1 MVFVMYKDRRCRN
14 LRNSVPLGLLFLE
27 VFRHYDLPQPGQ
39 EWCFKQR
46 ESATSTSFTSY
57 YLEAQRRLMG
67 ERTKLF
73 RKMVEVYY
81 VYIFKFGDRGWC
93 LNLKNCL
100 IVINLVLSCSL
111 ISYSNYSS
119 DFMHLQGWVTGLSL
133 CRRFLIPPVLSQPTA
148 DLLHPGAATK
158 APATTTSWRL
168 CRDSKVVGKEP
179 RDTVANEHTN
189 GDPIMIL
196 SLSKIRGSLLVV
208 MTGAKAGK

>member
-1 MVFVMYKDRRCRN
+1 MISLSQVKSGASSSGRAQLPRLLPVITWKHRGGSWESE
-14 LRNSVPLGLLFLE
+14 RNSSGKWLKSIMSRYSSLE
-27 VFRHYDLPQPGQ
+27 I
-39 EWCFKQR
+39 
-46 ESATSTSFTSY
+46 
-57 YLEAQRRLMG
+57 G
-67 ERTKLF
+67 E
-73 RKMVEVYY
+73 
-81 VYIFKFGDRGWC
+81 WC

>member
-1 MVFVMYKDRRCRN
+1 MQKLEKLCSARSAV
-14 LRNSVPLGLLFLE
+14 SWGVPTLWS
-27 VFRHYDLPQPGQ
+27 P
-39 EWCFKQR
+39 
-46 ESATSTSFTSY
+46 SARSRVV
-57 YLEAQRRLMG
+57 LQAAG
-67 ERTKLF
+67 ERNFHVFYQLLLGSTEAAHGRANETLQENGWSLLSLYSSLEIGEWLSTWYCLAALF
-73 RKMVEVYY
+73 
-81 VYIFKFGDRGWC
+81 
-93 LNLKNCL
+93 
-100 IVINLVLSCSL
+100 
-111 ISYSNYSS
+111 SYSNYSS

-179 RDTVANEHTN
+179 RDTVANKHTN

>member
-1 MVFVMYKDRRCRN
+1 MISLSQVKSGASSSGRAQLPRLLPVITWKHGGGSWESE
-14 LRNSVPLGLLFLE
+14 RNSSGKWLKSIKSIYSSLEIGEWLSTWYCLAALF
-27 VFRHYDLPQPGQ
+27 
-39 EWCFKQR
+39 
-46 ESATSTSFTSY
+46 
-57 YLEAQRRLMG
+57 
-67 ERTKLF
+67 
-73 RKMVEVYY
+73 
-81 VYIFKFGDRGWC
+81 
-93 LNLKNCL
+93 
-100 IVINLVLSCSL
+100 
-111 ISYSNYSS
+111 SYSNYSS

-179 RDTVANEHTN
+179 RDTVANKHTN